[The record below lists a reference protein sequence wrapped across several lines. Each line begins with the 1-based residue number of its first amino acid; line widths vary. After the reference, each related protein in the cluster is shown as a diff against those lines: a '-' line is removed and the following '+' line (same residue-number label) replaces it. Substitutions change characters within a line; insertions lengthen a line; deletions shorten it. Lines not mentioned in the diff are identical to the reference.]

1 MRSDQQPVPIKIAI
15 LAMGGEGG
23 GVLADWVVSTAEKAG
38 FYAQTTSVPGVAQ
51 RTGATIYYVE
61 ILPVQ
66 RSTGQQPVLGLM
78 PVPGDVDVVLASE
91 LMESARAV
99 QRGLVTPDKTLLI
112 TSSNRVYAMPEK
124 MAMGD
129 GRQDSEALLT
139 TGRQAA
145 RQYVCH
151 DFAALAAKHGSV
163 ISASLFGVLAASG
176 VLPLPREAFEATIR
190 QSGVGVNASL
200 AAFEAGYGAWSA
212 PASEASAALASG
224 VAPAS
229 PSAAPDQ
236 GQQQHRVQAALD
248 PRLAGLEAQMSQAF
262 PSDVHAVV
270 SAGIARTADYQDP
283 AYARQYL
290 AFLQPVV
297 VLDTDPGRKYRLL
310 ETVARHL
317 ALWMTYEDTVRVAEL
332 KIRRTRFDR
341 VRAEHGVQSAQ
352 LVQVNEFFHPRLEEI
367 ADTLPTGMAN
377 RLLRTGWMRGLVQR
391 HTRKGRVIHSNRLGG
406 FLMLYLVASLR
417 GIRRRSLRY
426 AREHAEMARWLEQI
440 IRLAPDHYDL
450 ACEVAACQN
459 LVKGYGDTHAR
470 GLRSFQ
476 MLMGAL
482 PHLERHDSPALQL
495 AGLRQAALADDKGNT
510 LETQLAAM
518 NVPGFLRP

>member
-1 MRSDQQPVPIKIAI
+1 MRSEQQLVPIKMAI

-23 GVLADWVVSTAEKAG
+23 GVLADWVVSTAEQAG

-66 RSTGQQPVLGLM
+66 RRQSVHPVMGLM

-99 QRGLVTPDKTLLI
+99 QRGLVTPDKTLLV

-129 GRQDSEALLT
+129 GRQDSEALLA

-163 ISASLFGVLAASG
+163 ISASLFGALAASG

-200 AAFEAGYGAWSA
+200 AAFDAGFQAWSSPVPAGQAVPVPAATTA
-212 PASEASAALASG
+212 P
-224 VAPAS
+224 
-229 PSAAPDQ
+229 
-236 GQQQHRVQAALD
+236 D
-248 PRLAGLEAQMSQAF
+248 PRLAALEAQMRQGF
-262 PSDVHAVV
+262 PSEVHGVL
-270 SAGIARTADYQDP
+270 SAGIARTADYQDL
-283 AYARQYL
+283 AYAGQYL
-290 AFLQPVV
+290 DALRPIAA
-297 VLDTDPGRKYRLL
+297 LDADPARKYQLL
-310 ETVARHL
+310 EAAARHL

-332 KIRRTRFDR
+332 KIRRARFER
-341 VRAEHGVQSAQ
+341 VRSEHGVQAAQ
-352 LVQVNEFFHPRLEEI
+352 LVHINEFFHPRLEEI
-367 ADTLPTGMAN
+367 ADTLPTGLAK
-377 RLLRTGWMRGLVQR
+377 RLMRTGWLRGLVER
-391 HTRKGRVIHSNRLGG
+391 HTRKGRVIHSNRPGG
-406 FLMLYLVASLR
+406 FLLLYLVASLR
-417 GIRRRSLRY
+417 SIRRRSLRFG
-426 AREHAEMARWLEQI
+426 REHAEISRWLEHI
-440 IRLAPDHYDL
+440 TRLAPEHYDL
-450 ACEVAACQN
+450 ACEVAGCQN

-470 GLRSFQ
+470 GLRNYH

-482 PHLERHDSPALQL
+482 PHLALQNGPARML
-495 AGLRQAALADDKGNT
+495 AELREAALADDKGAT
-510 LETQLAAM
+510 LETRLAALQ
-518 NVPGFLRP
+518 VPGFLRP

>member
-1 MRSDQQPVPIKIAI
+1 MRPDQQPVPVKIAI

-23 GVLADWVVSTAEKAG
+23 GVLADWVVSTAEQAG

-66 RSTGQQPVLGLM
+66 RSTGKQPVLGLM

-129 GRQDSEALLT
+129 GRQDSDALLT
-139 TGRQAA
+139 TGRLAA

-151 DFAALAAKHGSV
+151 DFAALAARHGSV

-176 VLPLPREAFEATIR
+176 ALPLPREAFEATIR

-200 AAFEAGYGAWSA
+200 AAFAAGYGAWPDPG
-212 PASEASAALASG
+212 PAVPADSASG
-224 VAPAS
+224 PTQAS
-229 PSAAPDQ
+229 PPGGLRE
-236 GQQQHRVQAALD
+236 GQQKPQEGACD
-248 PRLAGLEAQMSQAF
+248 PRLADLQAQMRQVF
-262 PSDVHAVV
+262 PSEVHAVV
-270 SAGIARTADYQDP
+270 AAGIARTADYQDL

-290 AFLQPVV
+290 ALLQLVV
-297 VLDTDPGRKYRLL
+297 VQDTDPGRTYRLL
-310 ETVARHL
+310 EIVARHL

-341 VRAEHGVQSAQ
+341 VRAEHGVQSTQ

-367 ADTLPTGMAN
+367 ADTLPTGMAK
-377 RLLRTGWMRGLVQR
+377 RLLRTGWLRGLVQR
-391 HTRKGRVIHSNRLGG
+391 YTRKGRIIHSNRPGG

-440 IRLAPDHYDL
+440 IRLAPHHYDL

-470 GLRSFQ
+470 GLRSFH

-482 PHLERHDSPALQL
+482 PHLERHDAPALQL
-495 AGLRQAALADDKGNT
+495 AGLRQAALADDKGGT
-510 LETQLAAM
+510 LEAQLAALK
-518 NVPGFLRP
+518 VPGFLRP